1 MKYYHRARLGGPR
14 PRKPR
19 FSGRFRRNIY
29 IRRRRFDRK
38 DNFRRINKRARRE
51 LTKEGLDKEME
62 NYFKKDAT
70 GDKCKVNFNNNIS
83 LDKTFLDKELEEYK
97 KAGAAANQKE
107 EGNQKEEVKAEAN
120 QPQVQAEEVKVEE
133 NKPVIEPAKEEP
145 KKDRVHIGKDGIHVE
160 DSDGTSVHVSKDG
173 IYVNDKEYDRDWK
186 KNMSKRHKVVGLL
199 NGIFF
204 ALAIITYILLGLF
217 WKGYCPTT
225 DANNAGWAA
234 GWIVFLLAPIIP
246 SIVDAILAKRVNKV
260 NFFFMGLS
268 SYLYMGMMTANGWHP
283 WGCLILV
290 GIAIHIIVGAI
301 ERSVYGEEKDD
312 DDEDDEKPEDESS
325 KEE

>member
-1 MKYYHRARLGGPR
+1 MNIETANRLAELRKKSGLSQEELADKLGLSRQAVSKWERAESSPDTDNLILLAKLYNVSLDELLKTD
-14 PRKPR
+14 KPVEE
-19 FSGRFRRNIY
+19 I
-29 IRRRRFDRK
+29 IK
-38 DNFRRINKRARRE
+38 DNKENINE
-51 LTKEGLDKEME
+51 
-62 NYFKKDAT
+62 
-70 GDKCKVNFNNNIS
+70 
-83 LDKTFLDKELEEYK
+83 
-97 KAGAAANQKE
+97 
-107 EGNQKEEVKAEAN
+107 
-120 QPQVQAEEVKVEE
+120 
-133 NKPVIEPAKEEP
+133 EPAKEEP

-283 WGCLILV
+283 WWCLILV

-301 ERSVYGEEKDD
+301 ERSIYGEEKDD
-312 DDEDDEKPEDESS
+312 DDEDDEKSEDESS